1 MRQNAP
7 WFYGAVLAAVLG
19 AGLLASIMLGSEPL
33 PPPAMVIS
41 LATVTPTPAR

>member
-19 AGLLASIMLGSEPL
+19 AGLLASIMLLNEPL
-33 PPPAMVIS
+33 PPPALVVV
-41 LATVTPTPAR
+41 LVTPTPAH